1 MNPIPALKFVARVAV
16 QNILRNRGIAVAS
29 ILTIT
34 LTLLGAGV
42 AVVVV
47 HALDGVLHTEESQA
61 SVLKVFMADHVG
73 FASEVNLE
81 HNLGSPASVASATFE
96 NKDQAAQQAGSSLGL
111 TQAINLLE
119 RSGAGNPLPASLNFH
134 LKNIKAVSELNQQV
148 RTSALLD
155 SGPHPTDY
163 NADVI
168 PRLERYIFVAQLGG
182 GLVVGVVGAV
192 ALVIITIS
200 VRTAA
205 YVRRREIE
213 IMKLV
218 GATDWFV
225 RWPFVLEGV
234 IVGVISAL
242 VASVILLGVGLGFG
256 GGHSLALG
264 IGAPFAGV
272 TVLALIV
279 AGGALGSVG
288 SFVGVRRSLST

>member
-1 MNPIPALKFVARVAV
+1 MNPIPALKFVTRVAI

-29 ILTIT
+29 VLTIT

-61 SVLKVFMADHVG
+61 SVLKVFMADHVA

-81 HNLGSPASVASATFE
+81 QNLGNSPSVAKTTFE

-119 RSGAGNPLPASLNFH
+119 KSGAGNPLPASINFQ
-134 LKNIKAVSELNQQV
+134 LRNIKAVSQLNREV

-242 VASVILLGVGLGFG
+242 VASLILLGVGFGFG
-256 GGHSLALG
+256 GGQGLALG
-264 IGAPFAGV
+264 VGARFALL
-272 TVLALIV
+272 TVLALVV

-288 SFVGVRRSLST
+288 SFVGVRRSMAT

>member
-1 MNPIPALKFVARVAV
+1 VNPIPALKFVARVAV

-81 HNLGSPASVASATFE
+81 HNLGSPATVASATFE

-242 VASVILLGVGLGFG
+242 VASVILLGVGIGFG

>member
-1 MNPIPALKFVARVAV
+1 MNPIPALRFVARAAL
-16 QNILRNRGIAVAS
+16 QNIVRNRGIALAS
-29 ILTIT
+29 LMTIT
-34 LTLLGAGV
+34 LTLLGAGA

-61 SVLKVFMADHVG
+61 SVLKVFMADHVS
-73 FASEVNLE
+73 FASEMNL
-81 HNLGSPASVASATFE
+81 LVSLSDQGSVSRASFE
-96 NKDQAAQQAGSSLGL
+96 NKDQAAVQASSGLGL
-111 TQAINLLE
+111 GQAIHLLE
-119 RSGAGNPLPASLNFH
+119 HSGAGNPLPASINLHLRNIRAVTLLNREVRSS
-134 LKNIKAVSELNQQV
+134 AV
-148 RTSALLD
+148 LD

-168 PRLERYIFVAQLGG
+168 PRLERYIFAAQLGG
-182 GLVVGVVGAV
+182 GLVVALVGAV

-234 IVGVISAL
+234 IVGVLSAL
-242 VASVILLGVGLGFG
+242 VASIVLLALGVAFRG
-256 GGHSLALG
+256 GQSLALG
-264 IGAPFAGV
+264 IGIPFA
-272 TVLALIV
+272 ALVILGLL
-279 AGGALGSVG
+279 AGGAVLGSFG
-288 SFVGVRRSLST
+288 SLVGVRRSLAA

>member
-81 HNLGSPASVASATFE
+81 HNLGSPATIASATFE
-96 NKDQAAQQAGSSLGL
+96 NKDQAARQAGSSLGL

-242 VASVILLGVGLGFG
+242 VASVILLGVGIGFG

>member
-1 MNPIPALKFVARVAV
+1 VNPIPALKFVGRVAL
-16 QNILRNRGIAVAS
+16 QNILRNRGIALAS
-29 ILTIT
+29 VLTIT

-81 HNLGSPASVASATFE
+81 QTLGHQAAVAKATFE

-119 RSGAGNPLPASLNFH
+119 KSGAGNPLPASLNFH
-134 LKNIKAVSELNQQV
+134 LRNIKAVSELNREV

-205 YVRRREIE
+205 YVRRQEIE

-225 RWPFVLEGV
+225 RWPFVVEGV

-242 VASVILLGVGLGFG
+242 VASVILLGVGVGFG

-264 IGAPFAGV
+264 VGVRFAALI
-272 TVLALIV
+272 VLCLIV

-288 SFVGVRRSLST
+288 SFVGVRRSLGT

>member
-47 HALDGVLHTEESQA
+47 HALDGVLHTEEAQA

>member
-1 MNPIPALKFVARVAV
+1 VNPIPALKFVSRVAF

-29 ILTIT
+29 VLTIT

-61 SVLKVFMADHVG
+61 SVLKVFMADHVA

-81 HNLGSPASVASATFE
+81 HSLDNHATVAQATFE
-96 NKDQAAQQAGSSLGL
+96 NKDQAARQAGSSLGL

-119 RSGAGNPLPASLNFH
+119 KSGAGNPLPASINFH
-134 LKNIKAVSELNQQV
+134 LRNIKAVSELNRAV
-148 RTSALLD
+148 RTSAILD

-242 VASVILLGVGLGFG
+242 VASVILLGVGFGFG

-264 IGAPFAGV
+264 IGARFAAL

-288 SFVGVRRSLST
+288 SFVGVRRSLAT

>member
-1 MNPIPALKFVARVAV
+1 MNPIPALKFVGRVAL
-16 QNILRNRGIAVAS
+16 QNILRNRGIALAS
-29 ILTIT
+29 VLTIT

-81 HNLGSPASVASATFE
+81 QTLGHQTAVAKATFE

-119 RSGAGNPLPASLNFH
+119 KSGAGNPLPASLNFH
-134 LKNIKAVSELNQQV
+134 LRNIKAVSELNREV

-205 YVRRREIE
+205 YVRRQEIE

-225 RWPFVLEGV
+225 RWPFVVEGV

-242 VASVILLGVGLGFG
+242 VASVILLGVGVGFG

-264 IGAPFAGV
+264 VGVRFA
-272 TVLALIV
+272 ALIVLCLVV

-288 SFVGVRRSLST
+288 SFVGVRRSLGT

>member
-1 MNPIPALKFVARVAV
+1 MNPIPALKFVTRVAF
-16 QNILRNRGIAVAS
+16 QNIVRNRGIALAS
-29 ILTIT
+29 VLTIT
-34 LTLLGAGV
+34 LTLLGAGM

-47 HALDGVLHTEESQA
+47 HALDGVLQTEESQA
-61 SVLKVFMADHVG
+61 SVLKVFMADHVS
-73 FASEVNLE
+73 FASEMNLE
-81 HNLGSPASVASATFE
+81 QTLEHQRSVARATFE

-111 TQAINLLE
+111 GQAINLLE
-119 RSGAGNPLPASLNFH
+119 KSGAGNPLPASINFH
-134 LKNIKAVSELNQQV
+134 LRNIKAVSELNREV
-148 RTSALLD
+148 RTSAILD
-155 SGPHPTDY
+155 TGPHPTDY

-182 GLVVGVVGAV
+182 GLVVAVVGAV

-225 RWPFVLEGV
+225 RWPFILEGV
-234 IVGVISAL
+234 IVGVLSAL
-242 VASVILLGVGLGFG
+242 VASLILVVVGLVFG

-264 IGAPFAGV
+264 IGWRFAAL

-288 SFVGVRRSLST
+288 SFVGVRRSLAA

>member
-1 MNPIPALKFVARVAV
+1 MNPIPALKFVGRVAL
-16 QNILRNRGIAVAS
+16 QNILRNRGIALAS
-29 ILTIT
+29 VLTIT

-81 HNLGSPASVASATFE
+81 QNLGHQAAVAKATFE

-119 RSGAGNPLPASLNFH
+119 KSGAGNPLPASLNFH
-134 LKNIKAVSELNQQV
+134 LRNIKAVSELNREV

-205 YVRRREIE
+205 YVRRQEIE

-225 RWPFVLEGV
+225 RWPFVVEGV

-242 VASVILLGVGLGFG
+242 VASVILLGVGVGFG

-264 IGAPFAGV
+264 VGVRFA
-272 TVLALIV
+272 ALIVLCLVV

-288 SFVGVRRSLST
+288 SFVGVRRSLGT

>member
-1 MNPIPALKFVARVAV
+1 MNPIPALKFVGRVAL
-16 QNILRNRGIAVAS
+16 QNILRNRGIALAS
-29 ILTIT
+29 VLTIT

-81 HNLGSPASVASATFE
+81 QTLGHQAAVAKATFE

-119 RSGAGNPLPASLNFH
+119 KSGAGNPLPASLNFH
-134 LKNIKAVSELNQQV
+134 LRNIKAVSELNREV

-205 YVRRREIE
+205 YVRRQEIE

-225 RWPFVLEGV
+225 RWPFVVEGV

-242 VASVILLGVGLGFG
+242 VASVILLGVGVGFG

-264 IGAPFAGV
+264 VGVRFAALI
-272 TVLALIV
+272 VLCLIV

-288 SFVGVRRSLST
+288 SFVGVRRSLGT

>member
-1 MNPIPALKFVARVAV
+1 MNPIPALRFVGRVAI

-47 HALDGVLHTEESQA
+47 HALDGVLHSEESQA
-61 SVLKVFMADHVG
+61 SVLKVFMADHVA

-81 HNLGSPASVASATFE
+81 QNLGNQASVAKANFE
-96 NKDQAAQQAGSSLGL
+96 NKDQAAKQAGSSLGL
-111 TQAINLLE
+111 TQAIDLLE
-119 RSGAGNPLPASLNFH
+119 KSGAGNPLPASLNFH
-134 LKNIKAVSELNQQV
+134 LRNIKAVSQLNREV

-155 SGPHPTDY
+155 GGPHPTDY

-192 ALVIITIS
+192 ALVIITMS

-234 IVGVISAL
+234 IVGVVSAL
-242 VASVILLGVGLGFG
+242 VASLILLGV
-256 GGHSLALG
+256 
-264 IGAPFAGV
+264 IGRDGTQQCAPRL
-272 TVLALIV
+272 TY
-279 AGGALGSVG
+279 
-288 SFVGVRRSLST
+288 

>member
-81 HNLGSPASVASATFE
+81 HNLGSPATIASATFE

-242 VASVILLGVGLGFG
+242 VASVILLGVGIGFG

>member
-1 MNPIPALKFVARVAV
+1 MNPIPALKFVGRVAL
-16 QNILRNRGIAVAS
+16 QNILRNRGIAFAS

-81 HNLGSPASVASATFE
+81 KNLGRAATVASSTFE

-111 TQAINLLE
+111 TQAIKLLE
-119 RSGAGNPLPASLNFH
+119 HSGAGNPLPASLNFH
-134 LKNIKAVSELNQQV
+134 LRNIKAVSQLNREV

-155 SGPHPTDY
+155 TGPHPTDY
-163 NADVI
+163 NADVV

-256 GGHSLALG
+256 GGQGLALG
-264 IGAPFAGV
+264 VGVNFAV
-272 TVLALIV
+272 LTVLALIV
-279 AGGALGSVG
+279 AGGALGSIG
-288 SFVGVRRSLST
+288 SFVGVRRSLAT

>member
-1 MNPIPALKFVARVAV
+1 VNPIPALKFVGRVAL
-16 QNILRNRGIAVAS
+16 QNILRNRGIALAS
-29 ILTIT
+29 VLTIT

-81 HNLGSPASVASATFE
+81 QNLGHQAAVAKATFE

-119 RSGAGNPLPASLNFH
+119 KSGAGNPLPASLNFH
-134 LKNIKAVSELNQQV
+134 LRNIKAVSELNRAV

-205 YVRRREIE
+205 YVRRQEIE

-225 RWPFVLEGV
+225 RWPFVVEGV

-242 VASVILLGVGLGFG
+242 VASVILLGVGVGFG

-264 IGAPFAGV
+264 VGVRFAALI
-272 TVLALIV
+272 VLCLIV

-288 SFVGVRRSLST
+288 SFVGVRRSLGT

>member
-1 MNPIPALKFVARVAV
+1 MNPIPAFKFVTRLAL
-16 QNILRNRGIAVAS
+16 QNIVRNRGIAMAS
-29 ILTIT
+29 VLTIT

-47 HALDGVLHTEESQA
+47 HALDGVLHNEESQA
-61 SVLKVFMADHVG
+61 SVLKVFMADHIS
-73 FASEVNLE
+73 FASEINLE
-81 HNLGSPASVASATFE
+81 QNLGSPATVASASFE
-96 NKDQAAQQAGSSLGL
+96 NKNQAAREAGNSLGL
-111 TQAINLLE
+111 TRAIKLLE
-119 RSGAGNPLPASLNFH
+119 NSGAGNPLPASLNFH
-134 LKNIKAVSELNQQV
+134 LKNIKAVSELNRQV

-155 SGPHPTDY
+155 SGPHQTDY

-168 PRLERYIFVAQLGG
+168 PRLERYIFLAQLGG
-182 GLVVGVVGAV
+182 GLVVAVVGAV

-225 RWPFVLEGV
+225 RWPFVVEGV

-242 VASVILLGVGLGFG
+242 IASVVLLGLGFG
-256 GGHSLALG
+256 FAGGGTLALG
-264 IGAPFAGV
+264 VGARFAV
-272 TVLALIV
+272 LIVLALVV
-279 AGGALGSVG
+279 AGGGLGSLGSVFG
-288 SFVGVRRSLST
+288 IRRSLAT

>member
-1 MNPIPALKFVARVAV
+1 VNPIPALKFVGRVAL
-16 QNILRNRGIAVAS
+16 QNILRNRGIALAS
-29 ILTIT
+29 VLTIT

-81 HNLGSPASVASATFE
+81 QTLGHQTAVAKATFE

-119 RSGAGNPLPASLNFH
+119 KSGAGNPLPASLNFH
-134 LKNIKAVSELNQQV
+134 LRNIKAVSELNREV

-205 YVRRREIE
+205 YVRRQEIE

-225 RWPFVLEGV
+225 RWPFVVEGV

-242 VASVILLGVGLGFG
+242 VASVILLGVGVGFG

-264 IGAPFAGV
+264 VGVRFAALI
-272 TVLALIV
+272 VLCLIV

-288 SFVGVRRSLST
+288 SFVGVRRSLGT

>member
-1 MNPIPALKFVARVAV
+1 
-16 QNILRNRGIAVAS
+16 
-29 ILTIT
+29 
-34 LTLLGAGV
+34 
-42 AVVVV
+42 VV

-81 HNLGSPASVASATFE
+81 QNLGHQAAVAKATFE

-119 RSGAGNPLPASLNFH
+119 KSGAGNPLPASLNFH
-134 LKNIKAVSELNQQV
+134 LRNIKAVSELNREV

-205 YVRRREIE
+205 YVRRQEIE

-225 RWPFVLEGV
+225 RWPFVVEGV

-242 VASVILLGVGLGFG
+242 VASVILLGVGVGFG

-264 IGAPFAGV
+264 VGVRFAALI
-272 TVLALIV
+272 VLCLIV

-288 SFVGVRRSLST
+288 SFVGVRRSLGT

>member
-1 MNPIPALKFVARVAV
+1 MNPLPALKFVGRVAV
-16 QNILRNRGIAVAS
+16 QNILRNRGIALAS
-29 ILTIT
+29 VLTIT

-61 SVLKVFMADHVG
+61 SVLKVFMADHIS

-81 HNLGSPASVASATFE
+81 QTLSHKYSVAKSSFE
-96 NKDQAAQQAGSSLGL
+96 NKDQAAHQAGSSLGL
-111 TQAINLLE
+111 SQAINLLE
-119 RSGAGNPLPASLNFH
+119 KSGAGNPLPASLNFH
-134 LKNIKAVSELNQQV
+134 LKDIKSVSQLNRAV

-225 RWPFVLEGV
+225 RWPFILEGV

-242 VASVILLGVGLGFG
+242 VASVVLVGVGLGFG

-264 IGAPFAGV
+264 IGVRFAAL

-288 SFVGVRRSLST
+288 SFVGVRRSLGT